1 MSWAIAATPLM
12 TCFVTAACSRVPVVC
27 ESVTHAGEHRRP
39 LPDPPPHRR
48 TQLPPVEPGGDQL
61 QLDRGGAG
69 TPLSWLPV
77 ATGDPPH
84 GRSPHAPALLRLAR
98 RSLQLRRQV
107 IDGVTGRQQGLH
119 PLAAIALSADVVVGQ
134 HLQADDPPT
143 VVERHP
149 GTQVVEGADEGFEL
163 ERSHRRTQGD
173 VDREQRGHA
182 SPLGV
187 RRYQGRRLTFMLVPR
202 PGPPLG

>member
-1 MSWAIAATPLM
+1 M

-134 HLQADDPPT
+134 HLQADDLPT

-149 GTQVVEGADEGFEL
+149 STQVVGALTRASSSSG
-163 ERSHRRTQGD
+163 RTEAGRAMSTKYNVGTLPLSASGATKLD
-173 VDREQRGHA
+173 DMIFCREFD
-182 SPLGV
+182 P
-187 RRYQGRRLTFMLVPR
+187 GRRSDDR
-202 PGPPLG
+202 G